1 MEYYL
6 SIALVSIKFSSY
18 SSVRDWSYTVV
29 YGVCVPEDIWW
40 RGEGGGGDETS
51 DSTGIFFGGGMRDKL
66 KDFGERVS
74 NRKSV

>member
-40 RGEGGGGDETS
+40 RGEGGGGGVTKQVTQLGFFLEEGCET
-51 DSTGIFFGGGMRDKL
+51 
-66 KDFGERVS
+66 
-74 NRKSV
+74 N